1 MRTLP
6 TFAVYLSVPLSI
18 EVSQTLFTPQTALR
32 FSIPQVVDQMADIEK
47 AAGLGML
54 LHGAV
59 PPF

>member
-1 MRTLP
+1 MRTLH
-6 TFAVYLSVPLSI
+6 TVAAYLSVPLSI
-18 EVSQTLFTPQTALR
+18 EVSQTLFTPQTVLQ
-32 FSIPQVVDQMADIEK
+32 FSIPQVVNQMADIEK